1 MLESFEQIC
10 EEAFNKE
17 NFSLEKSKF
26 PSFKIQ
32 NKELTFR
39 LISDWSF
46 QTKAPYRFSIYL
58 IEGRVLLV
66 EVSGKLNAQSL
77 KRAETLIEQATN
89 NADSKVDSV
98 IFNFSKVSSIA
109 ILARKELKEAAFN
122 IGQKWENFYIIV
134 NKKLKPLFEAIAIQ
148 NSFFEKIKR
157 LDNLED
163 TLLSIFISS
172 FENDS
177 KINPTKEEKSETSS
191 FKELSR
197 ENLERFAKNTLMENA
212 RLKAV
217 QQTQLYRLYQI
228 IHHISWD
235 GGEFQEKGA
244 DKYIAKA
251 ASKAPQTVNPEDLQS
266 AVQLLKSDIQEKLVE
281 LKRLNQSLAEIAEES
296 DVKRE
301 ENEANLLSLIEN
313 TSDFIYSLDDD
324 LNYIVANNA
333 YKDFMKRYK
342 KVHVRQGRSVLEGLD
357 DEEKKF
363 WKQYYMAALNGKV
376 SKAIKEVVYNNNL
389 LFYEASFHP
398 IFIHEDDIT
407 GVTVF
412 LKDITQEKLAEQRLK
427 EQNEELKRVNNEL
440 DQFVYRTSHDLRS
453 PLTSILGLVN
463 IARMDD
469 EHQFKNSY
477 LDMIEKSI
485 QKLDKF
491 IGDIIDYS
499 RNSRLEIQIE
509 KINFLIEINE
519 IIESLQFL
527 DKENLIKKEIQV
539 NANVPFYGDKLR
551 LHIILN
557 NLIANAFKYHRFGSP
572 NLFVKIYVEI
582 TENYAKIMIEDN
594 GRGIPNEYLDRIFD
608 MFFRASEK
616 ETGSGLGLY
625 IVKESI
631 RKLNGTIHVT
641 STLGEGT
648 KFVLKLPNTY
658 QFSPSLNI

>member
-1 MLESFEQIC
+1 LETFEQIC
-10 EEAFNKE
+10 ENAFNKD
-17 NFSLEKSKF
+17 NFSLDKNKL
-26 PSFKIQ
+26 PSFTFH
-32 NKELTFR
+32 NKEIIFR
-39 LISDWSF
+39 MIGDWCF

-58 IEGRVLLV
+58 IEESVLLI

-77 KRAETLIEQATN
+77 KRVEILINHVTN
-89 NADSKVDSV
+89 LSYSKVQTV
-98 IFNFSKVSSIA
+98 IFNFSKVNSIA
-109 ILARKELKEAAFN
+109 ILARKELKEAAMN
-122 IGQKWENFYIIV
+122 IGQRWNNFFIIV
-134 NKKLKPLFEAIAIQ
+134 NKKLKPLFESIAIQ
-148 NSFFEKIKR
+148 SSFFEKIKR
-157 LDNLED
+157 FENIED
-163 TLLSIFISS
+163 ALYALLISNSPIHPEIPLQKEDKVENLSI
-172 FENDS
+172 
-177 KINPTKEEKSETSS
+177 
-191 FKELSR
+191 KELSR
-197 ENLERFAKNTLMENA
+197 ENLERYAKNILMENS

-251 ASKAPQTVNPEDLQS
+251 ASKAPFAVNPEDLQNAIS
-266 AVQLLKSDIQEKLVE
+266 LLKSDVQEKLIE

-342 KVHVRQGRSVLEGLD
+342 KTHVRQGRSVLEGLD

-363 WKQYYMAALNGKV
+363 WKPYYEAALNGKA
-376 SKAIKEVVYNNNL
+376 SKAIKQIVYNNNL

-398 IFIHEDDIT
+398 IYIHEDNIT

-427 EQNEELKRVNNEL
+427 EQNEELKKVNNEL

-469 EHQFKNSY
+469 AHLFKNSY

-509 KINFLIEINE
+509 MIDFTIEIND
-519 IIESLQFL
+519 IIDSLQFL
-527 DKENLIKKEIQV
+527 DRENLIKKEILI
-539 NANVPFYGDKLR
+539 NATVPFFGDKLR

-557 NLIANAFKYHRFGSP
+557 NLIANAFKYHRFGHP
-572 NLFVKIYVEI
+572 NLFVKIKVEI
-582 TENYAKIMIEDN
+582 TKNLAIISIEDN
-594 GRGIPNEYLDRIFD
+594 GRGISNEYIDKIFD

-631 RKLNGTIHVT
+631 KKLNGTIYVT
-641 STLGEGT
+641 STLDKGT
-648 KFVLKLPNTY
+648 TFVLNLPNTY
-658 QFSPSLNI
+658 QFSPSLTI